1 MKQDAAPQA
10 EPTKTLVRPASL
22 TRRAT
27 VPLIAVAVGASGYLV
42 AACSSSSD
50 DASDSPATGS
60 ATSSSAGTPS
70 AAATDTGTAGGA
82 TTGSG
87 GTQLATLDQVPAGG
101 GLILQDSKIVITRG
115 TGTDVHAFSAVCTHQ
130 GCVVAKVADGTIN
143 CPCHGSKFDA
153 STGAPVAG
161 PAPSPL
167 APVAVTVRDN
177 AVFKA

>member
-1 MKQDAAPQA
+1 M
-10 EPTKTLVRPASL
+10 RPASL

-27 VPLIAVAVGASGYLV
+27 VPLIAVAVGASGYLL
-42 AACSSSSD
+42 AACSSSDD
-50 DASDSPATGS
+50 DAAAVSPSTGS
-60 ATSSSAGTPS
+60 VTTDSAATPA
-70 AAATDTGTAGGA
+70 AAATTGGA

-101 GLILQDSKIVITRG
+101 GLILSDKKIVITRG

-130 GCVVAKVADGTIN
+130 GCTVAKVADGTIN

-177 AVFKA
+177 AVFTA